1 MKNLL
6 NEKYLIG
13 TADFS
18 ENGAI
23 EFVSSFQSEE
33 ESTLTQSGSVVSYRG
48 RIKVNFDGHFSV
60 MPYNEKPRNKK
71 PLRLYDT
78 AHCTIRMHSNGTL
91 SETWQFNNSL
101 SLAEATKAR
110 SKEQLQVN
118 AFYKHLLNNPPIA
131 FAEC

>member
-6 NEKYLIG
+6 NAKYMVG
-13 TADFS
+13 RADFS

-23 EFVSSFQSEE
+23 EFESSYQSDAET
-33 ESTLTQSGSVVSYRG
+33 TLTQSGAVVSYRG

-91 SETWQFNNSL
+91 SETWQFNSTL
-101 SLAEATKAR
+101 SVAEAAKAR
-110 SKEQLQVN
+110 SKEQEQIN
-118 AFYKHLLNNPPIA
+118 EFYKRLLSNPPIA
-131 FAEC
+131 FA

>member
-6 NEKYLIG
+6 NEKYMIG
-13 TADFS
+13 RADFS

-23 EFVSSFQSEE
+23 EFESSYQSDAET
-33 ESTLTQSGSVVSYRG
+33 TLTQSGTTVSYRG
-48 RIKVNFDGHFSV
+48 RIKVNIDGHFSV

-91 SETWQFNNSL
+91 SETWQFNSTL
-101 SLAEATKAR
+101 SVAEAAKAR
-110 SKEQLQVN
+110 SKEQLQIN
-118 AFYKHLLNNPPIA
+118 AFYKHLLSNPPIA